1 MRHLSLVEWR
11 TWSGVPRQ
19 QTVLCESRQFE
30 FNVHGKVQRLC
41 FSSHRLPKVDAL
53 GENLKAR
60 LFNMG
65 FLQDLF
71 LPEPYLRFTNK
82 GIVFTKDFNTVPWSY
97 VCGYECDDDNIL
109 TITFWGGFQIKCCN
123 IATIV
128 RTDDDFSNPDLD
140 RDDMFDFSKAVSTW
154 TSDDIKQV
162 IETVKPSLAVAG
174 LIAETDKAEIDGNP
188 VIGTIWLYL
197 GEHMAGVALALN
209 SQSDSYNNYG
219 KDFIKTN
226 LPWVASKLQDILN
239 GFEVTEEASNTEE
252 GATFRLI
259 CTVMENLSD
268 DNQCYLWHHNYSIYG
283 KYGKGEL
290 IESREE
296 KIDYLFA
303 SGRALLTSDGISRK
317 IICCTEKPIQ
327 ARKIENGN
335 KYMMI
340 LMSSEIEIFNARVEE
355 SKKLIFQPGHPQD
368 GCTYV
373 QHPFRK
379 NVYYEVNSYHDSLRE
394 RKQNE
399 LLRILESL
407 GAYSA
412 RVEVRHEQ
420 QEQRDTESEI
430 NVSGSGSYGA
440 VSGSSSTKQNV
451 GRQSSTSSSQSAA
464 VDWSFNPPEKP
475 CIPDDLVFYPTE
487 EKWQQLAASVLRGGL
502 KRAVVDLEYKSE
514 YGITEKYLS
523 DISASAKS
531 LIPSFEMNL
540 NKSFSSNLRRLTSTQ
555 WHYEVVFENETGE
568 RAGAP
573 ANASS
578 AKLTPQISSDTNKAE
593 ALFAK
598 RARRYAQSEG
608 HINAEQRAD
617 LEAFA
622 QKYGIDDFRMEELI
636 EEAFA

>member
-1 MRHLSLVEWR
+1 
-11 TWSGVPRQ
+11 
-19 QTVLCESRQFE
+19 
-30 FNVHGKVQRLC
+30 
-41 FSSHRLPKVDAL
+41 
-53 GENLKAR
+53 
-60 LFNMG
+60 MG
-65 FLQDLF
+65 FLQDFF

-82 GIVFTKDFNTVPWSY
+82 GIVFTKDFNTIPWSF
-97 VCGYECDDDNIL
+97 VCAYEIDDDGIL
-109 TITFWGGFQIKCCN
+109 TITFWGGLQIICS
-123 IATIV
+123 ATAAFFRV
-128 RTDDDFSNPDLD
+128 DDDFSEPDLD
-140 RDDMFDFSKAVSTW
+140 RSDMFDFSKSVSAW

-162 IETVKPSLAVAG
+162 IETVKPSLTVAG
-174 LIAETDKAEIDGNP
+174 LTAETDKAEIDGTP
-188 VIGTIWLYL
+188 VIDTIWLYL
-197 GEHMAGVALALN
+197 GEHMADLALALT
-209 SQSDSYNNYG
+209 SQSDASNTDPSD
-219 KDFIKTN
+219 KDFIMTN
-226 LPWVASKLQDILN
+226 IPWVASKLQDILN
-239 GFEVTEEASNTEE
+239 GFDVTEEASNTEE
-252 GATFRLI
+252 GAIFRLI
-259 CTVMENLSD
+259 CMVMENLAD
-268 DNQCYLWHHNYSIYG
+268 DNQSYLWHHNYSIYG

-296 KIDYLFA
+296 EIDYLFA
-303 SGRALLTSDGISRK
+303 SGRALLTSDSISRK
-317 IICCTEKPIQ
+317 IICCSGKPIQ
-327 ARKIENGN
+327 VRKIENGN
-335 KYMMI
+335 RNMMI
-340 LMSSEIEIFNARVEE
+340 LMPSEIEIFNARVEE
-355 SKKLIFQPGHPQD
+355 SMKLIFQPGHPQN

-420 QEQRDTESEI
+420 HEKHDTESEI

-440 VSGSSSTKQNV
+440 ISGSGSTKQNV

-464 VDWSFNPPEKP
+464 VDWSFNPPDKP

-531 LIPSFEMNL
+531 LIPSFEMNI
-540 NKSFSSNLRRLTSTQ
+540 NRSFSSNLRRLTSTQ
-555 WHYEVVFENETGE
+555 WHYEVVFENEAGK
-568 RAGAP
+568 RAGGS
-573 ANASS
+573 ANTSS
-578 AKLTPQISSDTNKAE
+578 SIPTPQISTDTSKAE

-598 RARRYAQSEG
+598 RAKRYAQSEG

-636 EEAFA
+636 EEAFV